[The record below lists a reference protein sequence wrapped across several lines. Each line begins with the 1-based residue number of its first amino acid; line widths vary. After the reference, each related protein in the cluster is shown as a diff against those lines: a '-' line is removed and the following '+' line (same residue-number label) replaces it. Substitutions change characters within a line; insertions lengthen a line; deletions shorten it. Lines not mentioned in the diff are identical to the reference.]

1 MVAGRSWTAVEFHG
15 LLLGHP
21 LLWHLVSRVV
31 WLCEHDGAVTAFRV
45 AEDRGFADV
54 HDEVFV
60 LPERAVVRVAHP
72 LGLGADLGAWAE
84 LFADYEILQPFVQLG
99 RPVYALTDEERAGAA
114 FTRFDGVDVP
124 SVEVRGL
131 LERGW
136 EPPRKEAWFVQR
148 FVRAT
153 RDGRWLILDFDP
165 GIGLSNP
172 VDDAPLQRL
181 GAVVLGSA
189 RDGAEPAQGAGSSSL
204 QGLDEISVSELLG
217 DLHRLADH

>member
-1 MVAGRSWTAVEFHG
+1 
-15 LLLGHP
+15 
-21 LLWHLVSRVV
+21 V

-99 RPVYALTDEERAGAA
+99 RPVYALTDKERAGAA

-124 SVEVRGL
+124 SAEVRGL

-136 EPPRKEAWFVQR
+136 EPARKEFWFVQR

-165 GIGLSNP
+165 GMGLGNP

-189 RDGAEPAQGAGSSSL
+189 RDVAEPAQGAGSSSL